1 MNMPT
6 SAFIIALVAIVGGIG
21 YAAWEQYVK
30 LQLKKQNSKI
40 DEQTQAVINELKQRI
55 EVLEK
60 IVTDEKYSL
69 RNEIN
74 ALDKAS

>member
-1 MNMPT
+1 MET
-6 SAFIIALVAIVGGIG
+6 SHFIIALVAIIGGIS
-21 YAAWEQYVK
+21 YAAYEQYVK
-30 LQLKKQNSKI
+30 LQLKQHASKT
-40 DEQTQAVINELKQRI
+40 DDDTQVVINELKQRI

-69 RNEIN
+69 KSEIN

>member
-1 MNMPT
+1 MAT
-6 SAFIIALVAIVGGIG
+6 STLIIVIVSVVGGLL
-21 YAAWEQYVK
+21 YAAYEQWVK
-30 LQLKKQNSKI
+30 LQVSKNASNVDEKTQQTI
-40 DEQTQAVINELKQRI
+40 DELKQRI

-69 RNEIN
+69 KSEIN